1 MTIPELMQQL
11 GAARRYSQDA
21 YEAYKMIK
29 QAEDAARA
37 ELETKL
43 RAEGLRSAKN
53 EDYVVSITS
62 KPLIRITDEGAAIDW
77 VRHQPNLEPD
87 LYIGL
92 KKTAFDGLAK
102 MALKTDGELVPGVE
116 FENNE
121 YLTIKEVKGE
131 K

>member
-1 MTIPELMQQL
+1 MTTPELMQQL
-11 GAARRYSQDA
+11 GAARQAAQDA
-21 YEAYKMIK
+21 YEVYKMAK
-29 QAEDAARA
+29 QAEDDARG

-43 RAEGLRSAKN
+43 RSEGLRGAKN

-62 KPLIRITDEGAAIDW
+62 KPTIRITDERAAIDW

-121 YLTIKEVKGE
+121 YLAIKKVKGE
-131 K
+131 